1 MGGTLKFFSSA
12 SGKLGTPGCSSQKLL
27 SKGMDRGSYP
37 TDLKVKCGDL
47 PYKKDPSQWSQLTKD
62 RVSKG
67 LTEKELGERVGLTQS
82 TVSLYELGK
91 HGLGKNAIE
100 TLKKLAVAMGFSE
113 DRYLDD
119 YLLWIGGDPY
129 AEFRE
134 LFEAHRGQ
142 GLWRLAKACGVTCMT
157 LYSWRDGHGYP
168 SRAAFELVKKRR
180 G

>member
-12 SGKLGTPGCSSQKLL
+12 SGKLGTPGRSSQKLL

-67 LTEKELGERVGLTQS
+67 LTEKELGKLAGLTQT
-82 TVSLYELGK
+82 TVSAYELGK
-91 HGLGKNAIE
+91 YEFRKSAVKQ
-100 TLKKLAVAMGFSE
+100 LKKMAVAMGFPE
-113 DRYLDD
+113 DRYLDE
-119 YLLWIGGDPY
+119 YLVWLDGDPY
-129 AEFRE
+129 ADFRE
-134 LFEAHRGQ
+134 VVEAYREK
-142 GLWRLAKACGVTCMT
+142 GLWRLAEECGVTRKT
-157 LYSWRDGHGYP
+157 LRSWRDGHGYP